1 MSTGSSDP
9 PVRLKRLEIRD
20 LRGIDHL
27 ELDFPEPDDD
37 GGSVVVLAGEN
48 GCGKTTVLEAVLL
61 VLGRIDLLPEDTA
74 PPEALVRLGA
84 QDYSIRSAIT
94 SLGKISEYTVSG
106 NFLAHVFQ
114 LLADNGR
121 RIGFGRRSDISS
133 SARFLRTVAGE
144 RCRVESISAR
154 REPAGLGVTD
164 AAPAVRDE
172 RRLAELAK
180 RLANVFARS
189 GRDAT
194 FGRIERFARP
204 FFGERWSLDV
214 IFSDDSIGS
223 DPVVVLRDGELPQG
237 TNGELRT
244 MSAIRAWAAS
254 GKPCPK
260 VIPID
265 RMSSGQMALL
275 AMTYPFVFGDRP
287 VDIALID
294 EPEQHLHPAWQRAFL
309 GAMRALSPST
319 QFIVATH
326 SPQVLDSVA
335 RDERRA
341 LVRDDSQGTVPDA
354 AQ

>member
-1 MSTGSSDP
+1 MPEHGDDP

-74 PPEALVRLGA
+74 PPEALTRLGA
-84 QDYSIRSAIT
+84 PYFEIVGHFSDRHSPRQSLTAFALMRLLDAFESPDRRSAYGQKLPLA
-94 SLGKISEYTVSG
+94 SL
-106 NFLAHVFQ
+106 
-114 LLADNGR
+114 R
-121 RIGFGRRSDISS
+121 RAIFTMLGPRI
-133 SARFLRTVAGE
+133 
-144 RCRVESISAR
+144 
-154 REPAGLGVTD
+154 EPAAVLVEFVS
-164 AAPAVRDE
+164 AQREVAPRDE

-189 GRDAT
+189 GRSET
-194 FGRIERFARP
+194 FGRIERFVRP
-204 FFGERWSLDV
+204 FFGEHWSLDV
-214 IFSDDSIGS
+214 IFADDSIGS

-237 TNGELRT
+237 ANGELRT
-244 MSAIRAWAAS
+244 MSAIRAWAAA

-260 VIPID
+260 VVPID

-335 RDERRA
+335 RYERRA
-341 LVRDDSQGTVPDA
+341 LVRDDSPGTVLDA